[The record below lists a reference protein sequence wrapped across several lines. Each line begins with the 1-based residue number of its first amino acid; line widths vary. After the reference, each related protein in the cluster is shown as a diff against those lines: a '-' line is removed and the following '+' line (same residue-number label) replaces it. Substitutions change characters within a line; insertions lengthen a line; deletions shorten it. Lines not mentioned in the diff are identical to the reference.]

1 MEHPTVFPW
10 RTYDDAHAA
19 IAFLE
24 SACGAQRHA
33 LHLEDDG
40 SVGHA
45 ELRFGNGIV
54 MLNSAREDVPA
65 TKGTGGR
72 GTGIYI
78 TVADPTLTAGRRARP
93 AQRSRTSPRISAT
106 RASTAHATR
115 RAMPGTSAR
124 TSPSLRR
131 PRPR

>member
-24 SACGAQRHA
+24 SAFGAERHA

-78 TVADPTLTAGRRARP
+78 TVADPDAHCRQARSAGAEITNEPEDLGYAREYTARDPEGNAWHFGTYQPFSP
-93 AQRSRTSPRISAT
+93 AG
-106 RASTAHATR
+106 ST
-115 RAMPGTSAR
+115 
-124 TSPSLRR
+124 
-131 PRPR
+131 